1 MAITNLV
8 SKMFLEKFIE
18 SEMFRYLTPFFLSAT
33 VGSYISILGD
43 SEYELITGVEWTNQ
57 NTRNAIFGVES
68 LMIKYNL
75 IVIYIT
81 PCGHRKS
88 ELIETKTP

>member
-18 SEMFRYLTPFFLSAT
+18 SEMDWKKWMETPFFLSAT

-43 SEYELITGVEWTNQ
+43 SEYELITGVE
-57 NTRNAIFGVES
+57 
-68 LMIKYNL
+68 
-75 IVIYIT
+75 
-81 PCGHRKS
+81 
-88 ELIETKTP
+88 